1 MRSEKVG
8 PLLHLVGRSSRRI
21 FGLEPGERLRRQI
34 GSEPSLLVADADA
47 VLDDAAIRW
56 LIENPGNVLASE
68 GGKPLA
74 LVVDESEREQAAAV
88 LAGAAS
94 SYAVHTA
101 ASVGERYIR
110 KLRRKSAVLALSLRE
125 VEPRVAERA
134 LFAKVYKG
142 VTDLVTK
149 YVWPVPALVV
159 TRAAAAAGIK
169 PNAITFVGF
178 LLMLLASW
186 FFFVGN
192 IAAGLAAGWAMTF
205 LDTVDGKLARVT
217 VTSSRLGN
225 WLDHG
230 TDIIHPPLWWIC
242 LAHGLAANDPDRTGV
257 IIAACATI
265 LGCYVIGRVVEVSF
279 HLLFGFNAF
288 LFRRFDS
295 AFRTIVARRNILLL
309 IMMVGLLLGEA
320 TQAFVVCAA
329 WSVISTLIQLARLG
343 AAWSASRKSK
353 LTPWIA

>member
-1 MRSEKVG
+1 M
-8 PLLHLVGRSSRRI
+8 LHLVGRSSRRI
-21 FGLEPGERLRRQI
+21 FGLEPSERLRRQLA
-34 GSEPSLLVADADA
+34 SEPSLLVADANA
-47 VLDDAAIRW
+47 VLDDAAVRW

-74 LVVDESEREQAAAV
+74 VVVDEREREQAARA
-88 LAGAAS
+88 LAGGPS
-94 SYAVHTA
+94 TYEVHTA

-110 KLRRKSAVLALSLRE
+110 KLRRKSAVLALSLEE
-125 VEPRVAERA
+125 VEPRDAERA

-149 YVWPVPALVV
+149 YVWPAPALVV
-159 TRAAAAAGIK
+159 TRAAAASGIK
-169 PNAITFVGF
+169 PNAITFIGF
-178 LLMLLASW
+178 VLMLAASW
-186 FFFVGN
+186 FFFVGD
-192 IAAGLAAGWAMTF
+192 IGLGLAAGSAMTF

-242 LAHGLAANDPDRTGV
+242 LAHGLAANDPERTGLVV
-257 IIAACATI
+257 IACATI
-265 LGCYVIGRVVEVSF
+265 LGCYVIGRIVEVSF

-309 IMMVGLLLGEA
+309 IMMIGVLLGRA
-320 TQAFVVCAA
+320 TEAFVACAA
-329 WSVISTLIQLARLG
+329 WSVISTLIQLARL
-343 AAWSASRKSK
+343 AVAWLASRKAK
-353 LTPWIA
+353 LSPWIA